1 MPPEPPVARLQTAL
15 GLVLHPHPCDD
26 RPWNYLPVVLM
37 LAFVARAAVALSGE
51 FVLHPDEIMQ
61 YLEPAHHL
69 AFGHGV
75 RYWEY
80 FYGARSWILPGAIAG
95 VLRLF
100 DAVGLGQ
107 PFWYVGGVKLAF
119 CAVSLLVPAGM
130 YFFGRRHFGESTA
143 RIALVAGA
151 LWYELVRFAHKP
163 MTEFV
168 AAAPL
173 LALLALCVRPSV
185 DGNRTA
191 CLAAFLVGRQDPAFA
206 AYRYLARAPGVRSVW
221 HLGRIYFQ
229 TPGYYYL
236 HRRIPLY
243 DTPAGRSLIPDVG
256 ALHASISH
264 IVSDNPKRSFPGY
277 SVEQAFGQLRILRRD
292 DNELPVR
299 QWHAYSPIV
308 VSDFERHVLRRM
320 DPYGPVPPTNA
331 GIRFTRPLPPPD
343 GPEIR

>member
-1 MPPEPPVARLQTAL
+1 MPLERPVANLQTAL
-15 GLVLHPHPCDD
+15 GLVLHPHPCDE

-51 FVLHPDEIMQ
+51 FVLHPDEVMQ
-61 YLEPAHHL
+61 YLEPAHRL

-95 VLRLF
+95 VLKLF
-100 DAVGLGQ
+100 DAVGLDQ

-130 YFFGRRHFGESTA
+130 YFFGRRHFG
-143 RIALVAGA
+143 
-151 LWYELVRFAHKP
+151 
-163 MTEFV
+163 
-168 AAAPL
+168 
-173 LALLALCVRPSV
+173 
-185 DGNRTA
+185 
-191 CLAAFLVGRQDPAFA
+191 
-206 AYRYLARAPGVRSVW
+206 
-221 HLGRIYFQ
+221 
-229 TPGYYYL
+229 
-236 HRRIPLY
+236 
-243 DTPAGRSLIPDVG
+243 
-256 ALHASISH
+256 
-264 IVSDNPKRSFPGY
+264 
-277 SVEQAFGQLRILRRD
+277 RRD

-308 VSDFERHVLRRM
+308 VSEFERHVLRWI

-331 GIRFTRPLPPPD
+331 GIRFTGPLPPPG